1 MRREKN
7 TDFKRTKE
15 DKITYAKRMV
25 EENNITNEQELRE
38 HIMKQGIIEEVMFKM
53 GPNYEAFFRPLIR
66 HQVLVNTQA
75 EKETTYKSIA
85 EEYWIPQEAKKQ
97 NVEWLNKWFQKQGVD
112 KEKFVEAVVNITE
125 KRLDKINSFTLQ
137 GKSNSGKTMMFNLI
151 LKPYNKGY
159 MTRDGN
165 QGPFMYQNLLDKSVC
180 IDEETDIVPQNE
192 QTRKLIMEGA
202 TIEVPVKNQ
211 DNAKLHRIPMFI
223 STNHSLGKWISP
235 MGYAAIL
242 NRMYLFKI
250 DAVIGVDLEKP
261 ECEIT
266 FSDWWKCVREC
277 QIFKKNTKRATSRKP
292 KSKNSEMETGPSEE
306 VAEE

>member
-1 MRREKN
+1 MEPINRDEQIVTFTIKSRTNVCVSTFSNGKRNFMYLPYLDPWFWMAKTHGSYAYQAHNKRRM
-7 TDFKRTKE
+7 
-15 DKITYAKRMV
+15 DK
-25 EENNITNEQELRE
+25 
-38 HIMKQGIIEEVMFKM
+38 
-53 GPNYEAFFRPLIR
+53 LI
-66 HQVLVNTQA
+66 
-75 EKETTYKSIA
+75 S
-85 EEYWIPQEAKKQ
+85 
-97 NVEWLNKWFQKQGVD
+97 
-112 KEKFVEAVVNITE
+112 
-125 KRLDKINSFTLQ
+125 TL
-137 GKSNSGKTMMFNLI
+137 GL
-151 LKPYNKGY
+151 PYRYNKGY

-277 QIFKKNTKRATSRKP
+277 QVFKKNTKRGMSRKP
-292 KSKNSEMETGPSEE
+292 KSKKSEMETEASEE
-306 VAEE
+306 VEEA